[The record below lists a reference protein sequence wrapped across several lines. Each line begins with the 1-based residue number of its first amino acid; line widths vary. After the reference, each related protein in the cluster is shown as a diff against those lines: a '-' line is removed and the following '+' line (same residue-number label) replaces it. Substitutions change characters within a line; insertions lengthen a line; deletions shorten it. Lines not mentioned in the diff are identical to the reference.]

1 MMDAGLNVAVVVEVE
16 VEVVAT
22 EREWE
27 TLDVFH
33 GMAMD

>member
-1 MMDAGLNVAVVVEVE
+1 MTDVGPNVAVVVE

-27 TLDVFH
+27 TLDVFD
-33 GMAMD
+33 GMVMD